1 MTPRRR
7 AKRAAS
13 AGGANPTA
21 VLLEDLYG
29 QMKVVI
35 EAVQG
40 CATKAD
46 LERLASKADLE
57 PFALKSDLK
66 GLASKADLEPLALK
80 SDLKGLAS
88 KADLEPFALKS
99 DLKGLASKADLE
111 PLALKA
117 DVEALRTE
125 MDRGFSSVTT
135 RLGTLSAEVARK
147 ADGAAL
153 DGLERRVSAIEGRL
167 GL

>member
-57 PFALKSDLK
+57 PF
-66 GLASKADLEPLALK
+66 ALK

>member
-80 SDLKGLAS
+80 SD
-88 KADLEPFALKS
+88 
-99 DLKGLASKADLE
+99 
-111 PLALKA
+111 
-117 DVEALRTE
+117 VEALRTE

>member
-46 LERLASKADLE
+46 LER
-57 PFALKSDLK
+57 
-66 GLASKADLEPLALK
+66 
-80 SDLKGLAS
+80 LAS